1 MTNRN
6 DVSPIQKV
14 MFRYVQTC
22 AHLIGGHYSLIR
34 RTLNCEE
41 NNWGK

>member
-1 MTNRN
+1 
-6 DVSPIQKV
+6 

-34 RTLNCEE
+34 MTLNGEE
-41 NNWGK
+41 NNWEDYEIMI